1 MQGQLAAERSRC
13 FKLETQIVEI
23 QKRLESFSS
32 IEHELEVLQRQKLQI
47 EQDMSVPQRQSSG
60 GVW

>member
-1 MQGQLAAERSRC
+1 MLYIFGSLQI
-13 FKLETQIVEI
+13 QIVEI